1 MEKRRDVF
9 QAISDPTR
17 REIIH
22 LIAARPLTVN
32 GIAEK
37 FNLTRP
43 TISEHVKMLHD
54 CGLLWVE
61 KKGRER
67 YCVAQLEKLGE
78 VADWVSQYK
87 AHWNSTLDSLEEYLD
102 KKQTSKKAKSK
113 K

>member
-87 AHWNSTLDSLEEYLD
+87 AHWSSTLDSLEKYLD
-102 KKQTSKKAKSK
+102 KKQASKKAKSK

>member
-32 GIAEK
+32 SIAEK

-78 VADWVSQYK
+78 VADWVNQYK

-102 KKQTSKKAKSK
+102 KKQASKKAKSK